1 MSIDVVN
8 GIVCNFSGSRS
19 SWDVHIKIPLRA
31 PSCGDSS
38 YLEKVTKSRKKR
50 NMKYFPSITTA
61 PWQRKEWEKC
71 FPSIEGQWEV
81 WRRPDHW
88 RVEEERPLHLRSLWG
103 PRVRAGERLGGGN
116 VLRDTFL
123 IFYLP
128 PAGQRP
134 PCCLFVWSRTLLHD
148 HWGSEG
154 SRAGQKKC
162 GTVLSSSWC
171 AGGAKWDQNSWPT
184 QTPPCLTHPFLTV
197 KSTCVNNNLL
207 APVMD
212 PPDLPPGP

>member
-1 MSIDVVN
+1 
-8 GIVCNFSGSRS
+8 
-19 SWDVHIKIPLRA
+19 
-31 PSCGDSS
+31 
-38 YLEKVTKSRKKR
+38 
-50 NMKYFPSITTA
+50 MKYFPWITTA

-134 PCCLFVWSRTLLHD
+134 PCRLFVWSRTLLHD

-184 QTPPCLTHPFLTV
+184 QTPPRLTHPTSHLAHRNSFQPNCPQHLIISLWLITHPFGQTASECALLYMGLPFTHPTILER
-197 KSTCVNNNLL
+197 KITWSTQETCTCHHFC
-207 APVMD
+207 
-212 PPDLPPGP
+212 